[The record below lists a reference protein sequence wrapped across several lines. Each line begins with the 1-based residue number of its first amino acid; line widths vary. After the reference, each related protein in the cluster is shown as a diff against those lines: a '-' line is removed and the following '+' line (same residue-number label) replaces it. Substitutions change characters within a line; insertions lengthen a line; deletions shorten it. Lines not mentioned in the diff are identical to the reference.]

1 MKLPRPQPETAT
13 FCCDKNLIFS
23 RAAFQV
29 ATCES
34 IVWMV
39 LFPLCFLGIHGMLT
53 VMLLV
58 DYRQFCVARESVV
71 LLSSLIHANMRV
83 LSLLFLA
90 SRRPLAPALNT
101 VKDSSKL
108 PPGKT
113 QCAQMHRLSMWQR
126 LHQNFQ

>member
-1 MKLPRPQPETAT
+1 ML
-13 FCCDKNLIFS
+13 DLIFS

-83 LSLLFLA
+83 LSPLFL
-90 SRRPLAPALNT
+90 LAHAAVS
-101 VKDSSKL
+101 VKIEY
-108 PPGKT
+108 
-113 QCAQMHRLSMWQR
+113 AI
-126 LHQNFQ
+126 NV